1 MAKKPVV
8 VIGMGEMGSV
18 FARAFLKQGHPV
30 YPVNRHTDIR
40 KVARALPEPRTVL
53 VAVGEN
59 DLEAVLKTIPA
70 NWRKR
75 LTLLQNELLPDDY
88 RELSKVTVIS
98 VWFEKKKGQDS
109 KVIIPSPAHG
119 PRARL
124 LQKALSTLD
133 IPVRIVEKQREMLF
147 ELVLKNLY
155 ILTSNI
161 AGLRVGGTVGEL
173 WRDHPEF
180 ARKVAKDVIRLQEA
194 LTGSR
199 FNNDELISA
208 MVTAFDGD
216 PAHKCMGRSA
226 PARLERALSHA
237 DRLGIELPT
246 LREIADELSAG
257 HDTAAPL

>member
-1 MAKKPVV
+1 
-8 VIGMGEMGSV
+8 
-18 FARAFLKQGHPV
+18 
-30 YPVNRHTDIR
+30 
-40 KVARALPEPRTVL
+40 L

-59 DLEAVLKTIPA
+59 DLQAVLKSMPKT
-70 NWRKR
+70 WRKR
-75 LTLLQNELLPDDY
+75 LALLQNELLPADY
-88 RELSKVTVIS
+88 HDLGKVTVIS

-109 KVIIPSPAHG
+109 KVIIASPAHG

-133 IPVRIVEKQREMLF
+133 IPVRVVEKQREMLF

-180 ARKVAKDVIRLQEA
+180 TRKVANDVIRLQEA

-199 FNNDELISA
+199 FNNDELVDA

-226 PARLERALSHA
+226 PARLERALRHA
-237 DRLGIELPT
+237 DRLGIDLPM
-246 LREIADELSAG
+246 LREIADELASPG
-257 HDTAAPL
+257 DTGGPAAHS

>member
-1 MAKKPVV
+1 MAKKPVIV
-8 VIGMGEMGSV
+8 VGMGEMGSV

-30 YPVNRHTDIR
+30 YPVNRHTDIN
-40 KVARALPEPRTVL
+40 KLARTVPKPRTVL

-59 DLEAVLKTIPA
+59 DLQAVLKTLPKT
-70 NWRKR
+70 WRTR
-75 LTLLQNELLPDDY
+75 LTLLQNELLPADY
-88 RELSKVTVIS
+88 RDLSKVTVIS
-98 VWFEKKKGQDS
+98 VWFEKKKGRDS
-109 KVIIPSPAHG
+109 KVIIASPAHG

-133 IPVRIVEKQREMLF
+133 IPVRIVEKQHKILF

-155 ILTSNI
+155 ILTSNV

-173 WRDHPEF
+173 WRDHPDF
-180 ARKVAKDVIRLQEA
+180 ARKVANDVIRLQEA

-199 FNNDELISA
+199 FDNDELVDA
-208 MVTAFDGD
+208 MVTAFNGD
-216 PAHKCMGRSA
+216 PGHNCMGRSA

-246 LREIADELSAG
+246 LREIADERYA
-257 HDTAAPL
+257 HDNTATPA